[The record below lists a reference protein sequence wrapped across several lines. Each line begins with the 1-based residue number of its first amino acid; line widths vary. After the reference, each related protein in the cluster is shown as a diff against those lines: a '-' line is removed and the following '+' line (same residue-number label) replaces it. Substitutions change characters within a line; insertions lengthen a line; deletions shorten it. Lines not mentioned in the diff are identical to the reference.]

1 MMRFSNR
8 EVVAMNKLYRS
19 GISIKDIANSFD
31 CDQSTIGY
39 HVNGVT
45 KLRKRGRYLKK
56 KINSLSD
63 AGAYVFAKYYCDTP
77 AESETR

>member
-1 MMRFSNR
+1 MRFSNR
-8 EVVAMNKLYRS
+8 EVAAMNKLYKS

-31 CDQSTIGY
+31 CDQSTVGY

-45 KLRKRGRYLKK
+45 KLRKKGRYLKK

-63 AGAYVFAKYYCDTP
+63 AGAYIFAEYYCNIP
-77 AESETR
+77 SGVSAR